1 MRKVSLK
8 MSLKASP
15 KTDSRQWTR
24 SWSSM
29 FADIQKS
36 QRKNLRA
43 CWGVHRRQSRDTLR
57 NCRMCGTSAMVTVG
71 FGMSE
76 RLRVAERD
84 KA

>member
-15 KTDSRQWTR
+15 KTDFRQWTR

-36 QRKNLRA
+36 QRKKLA
-43 CWGVHRRQSRDTLR
+43 SMLGC
-57 NCRMCGTSAMVTVG
+57 APKTVKRHLAKLPNVRYVG
-71 FGMSE
+71 HGYSGLWDVGE
-76 RLRVAERD
+76 I
-84 KA
+84 KGG